1 MLNSWLQKPSVREF
15 LLLNLINHRVAD
27 RDVEWW
33 ARCKLNHTAAFPY
46 LGWDDARLAAGL
58 IIYAAFANAI
68 LLGIFAAGGFAIIA
82 RQIQIEKRIASRTQS
97 HRQNYAS
104 YRDLVIVRA
113 LFWGGVTAVGL
124 SIAPP
129 AYAPIIAMSALFIMF
144 VDALCMVAMP
154 RRAILATAIYA
165 AATTVPLVAFH
176 SGPVLMAAILACSGF
191 VFLHWAVFNLHFLF
205 ATRRLRTRRLREAS
219 ETIQLLLNQYD
230 EDGSDWLFECDEGG
244 RILRPNA
251 RFCKAAA
258 RSAEEL
264 NGMRLSLLFDDCPER
279 DELRVL
285 GEKEDNF
292 RGLVIPLTIEGESC
306 WWSISARPIYDSEG
320 NLDCWRGFMADI
332 SRSRRA
338 EAKVTYMAHYDV
350 LTNLPNRS
358 LFNTTL
364 RRAFDR
370 QDHDQILGI
379 LYVDLDHFKAIND
392 THGHA
397 IGDTVLAEAGRRIE
411 QAVGNSNMVAR
422 LGGDEFAVLL
432 DRLADR
438 QEALGIAQAIVSAM
452 DDPIEIDGQVQPLPI
467 GASVGVAFAP
477 DNGLT
482 GEDVLKAADLAL
494 YDAKSRGRS
503 GASVFDPGMQQE
515 VQDRRALE
523 LDLRAAL
530 SRGELEVQYQPLKD
544 AATTETVGYEALLRW
559 HHPERGDVSPA
570 VFIPIAEETGQIMAI
585 GSWVLREALNEA
597 ANWPEHLTVSVNL
610 SPAQMRDEGLLNT
623 IVGAL
628 AASGVAPQRLELE
641 ITESL
646 LMQDNDE
653 NIELLHRIRDIGV
666 QIALDDFGTGY
677 SSLNYL
683 RSFPFDRIKID
694 RCFVRDIANKED
706 SDAIVNAVVGLAG
719 KLKMRTTAEGVE
731 HSEQLERIRATG
743 CTSVQGFL
751 FDHARPPAELEHGAE
766 LRAARAKPAKVSHLK
781 AAATDTETQPGK
793 GRKSA

>member
-1 MLNSWLQKPSVREF
+1 
-15 LLLNLINHRVAD
+15 
-27 RDVEWW
+27 
-33 ARCKLNHTAAFPY
+33 
-46 LGWDDARLAAGL
+46 
-58 IIYAAFANAI
+58 
-68 LLGIFAAGGFAIIA
+68 
-82 RQIQIEKRIASRTQS
+82 
-97 HRQNYAS
+97 
-104 YRDLVIVRA
+104 
-113 LFWGGVTAVGL
+113 
-124 SIAPP
+124 
-129 AYAPIIAMSALFIMF
+129 
-144 VDALCMVAMP
+144 
-154 RRAILATAIYA
+154 
-165 AATTVPLVAFH
+165 
-176 SGPVLMAAILACSGF
+176 
-191 VFLHWAVFNLHFLF
+191 
-205 ATRRLRTRRLREAS
+205 
-219 ETIQLLLNQYD
+219 
-230 EDGSDWLFECDEGG
+230 
-244 RILRPNA
+244 
-251 RFCKAAA
+251 
-258 RSAEEL
+258 
-264 NGMRLSLLFDDCPER
+264 
-279 DELRVL
+279 
-285 GEKEDNF
+285 
-292 RGLVIPLTIEGESC
+292 
-306 WWSISARPIYDSEG
+306 
-320 NLDCWRGFMADI
+320 
-332 SRSRRA
+332 
-338 EAKVTYMAHYDV
+338 MAHYDV

-452 DDPIEIDGQVQPLPI
+452 DDPIGIEGQVQPLPI

-646 LMQDNDE
+646 LMQDNDD
-653 NIELLHRIRDIGV
+653 NFELLHRIRDIGV

-677 SSLNYL
+677 SSSIICAVS
-683 RSFPFDRIKID
+683 RSIASRSIAASCGTSPTRKTATPSSTRSSAWQASS
-694 RCFVRDIANKED
+694 RCGPRPRAWSIPSSSNAFAQRAVRP
-706 SDAIVNAVVGLAG
+706 SRGSCS
-719 KLKMRTTAEGVE
+719 TAHG
-731 HSEQLERIRATG
+731 
-743 CTSVQGFL
+743 
-751 FDHARPPAELEHGAE
+751 RPQSWNTVPSFALPVRSRRRCH
-766 LRAARAKPAKVSHLK
+766 
-781 AAATDTETQPGK
+781 T
-793 GRKSA
+793 